1 VFGVIQDISERRLA
15 EEALR
20 SSEQQLRHERALLRA
35 LIDSIPDLI
44 FFKDKDSVYLGCN
57 KAFEIYSGLEEREL
71 IGKTDLDI
79 ASHEV
84 AELYRRKDRE
94 MFASG
99 KALRNEEWIPF
110 KSSGGAYFDT
120 LKTPYYGPD
129 GELLGLIGV
138 SRDITERKRMSEA
151 LEKRLVVLTRP
162 LDAVG
167 NIELEDLFDLEEIQ
181 KLQDQF
187 AEATGVASIITHLD
201 GTPITNPSNFC
212 RLCEDII
219 RRTEKGLKNCYYSD
233 SIIGSHSSEGPI
245 TQQCLSGGLWD
256 AGASISVAGRHIANW
271 LIGQVRDETQVE
283 TEMRAYAEEIGADE
297 KAFMEAFQEVPSM
310 SRGQFGKVAQAL
322 FTLAGQLSSMAYQN
336 IQQARFITELKRA
349 EEEKGSLEA
358 QLIHA
363 QKMESVGR
371 LAGGVAHD
379 FNNMLGVI
387 MGHAELALS
396 RVELGGALY
405 QDLREILGAANRSA
419 DLTRQL
425 LAFARKQTVSPKV
438 LDLNVTIEGMLKML
452 RRLIGEDID
461 LVWMPGL
468 DLWMV
473 KIDPS
478 QIDQM
483 LANLAI
489 NARDAIAGVGK
500 VTIETSNVVLDES
513 TGSGRPGFAPG
524 EYVLLSVSD
533 TGAGMGKDVLDHIF
547 EPFFTTKQVG
557 QGTGLGLATVYGIVK
572 QNEGSVDVYSEPS
585 LGTTFKI
592 YLPRYAEVA
601 FHTPTEALT
610 GKIPEGTETVLIVE
624 DEEAILT
631 IAKTILD
638 RLGYTVLIANSPV
651 QALRLAGEYAGDI
664 HLLITDV
671 VMPEMNGRELANRL
685 TAAKPGLKCLFMSG
699 YTANIIAHHSVL
711 DEGVHFI
718 PKPFSVKALAEKAR
732 EALDE

>member
-1 VFGVIQDISERRLA
+1 MA

-20 SSEQQLRHERALLRA
+20 SSERQLRQERALLRA

-57 KAFEIYSGLEEREL
+57 KAFEVYSGMEEREL

-79 ASHEV
+79 AEREV
-84 AELYRRKDRE
+84 AEFYRRKDRE

-99 KALRNEEWIPF
+99 KARRNEEWIPF

-151 LEKRLVVLTRP
+151 LEKRLVALTRP
-162 LDAVG
+162 LDAAG
-167 NIELEDLFDLEEIQ
+167 NIEFEELFDVEEIQ

-187 AEATGVASIITHLD
+187 AEATGVASIITHVD

-212 RLCEDII
+212 RLCEHII

-245 TQQCLSGGLWD
+245 VQQCLSGGLWD

-271 LIGQVRDETQVE
+271 LIGQVRDETQKE

-297 KAFMEAFQEVPSM
+297 ITFMEAFHEVPSM
-310 SRGQFGKVAQAL
+310 SQDQFRKVARAL

-387 MGHAELALS
+387 MGHTELALNL
-396 RVELGGALY
+396 VEPGGSLY
-405 QDLREILGAANRSA
+405 QDLQEILKAANRSA
-419 DLTRQL
+419 GLTRQL

-468 DLWMV
+468 DLWTV
-473 KIDPS
+473 KMDPS

-500 VTIETSNVVLDES
+500 VTIGTNNVVLDES
-513 TGSGRPGFAPG
+513 TCSGRSGFAPG

-547 EPFFTTKQVG
+547 EPFFTTKEVG

-572 QNEGSVDVYSEPS
+572 QNEGSVDVYSEPG

-592 YLPRYAEVA
+592 YLPRYVEVA
-601 FHTPTEALT
+601 FQSPTETLI

-624 DEEAILT
+624 DEDAILN

-638 RLGYTVLIANSPV
+638 RLGYTVLTANSPAR
-651 QALRLAGEYAGDI
+651 ALRLAGEYAGDI

-711 DEGVHFI
+711 EEGVHFI